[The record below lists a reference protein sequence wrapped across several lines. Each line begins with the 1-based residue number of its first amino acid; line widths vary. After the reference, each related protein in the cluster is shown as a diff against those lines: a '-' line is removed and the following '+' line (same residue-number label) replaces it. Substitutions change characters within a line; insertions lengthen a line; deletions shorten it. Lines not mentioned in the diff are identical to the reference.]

1 MNQYN
6 DVADMYNNKTE
17 SKTNETERTALH
29 KRHNYQSTLQNNI
42 RNSDDGSVYVFDSN
56 KRNMMWY
63 ISMAL
68 SYEMT
73 RPGER
78 TNVRTNERHCYYV
91 FVEMS

>member
-1 MNQYN
+1 MTSPICTTIKRK
-6 DVADMYNNKTE
+6 VKPT
-17 SKTNETERTALH
+17 KTERTALH

-68 SYEMT
+68 SYEMA
-73 RPGER
+73 RAGER